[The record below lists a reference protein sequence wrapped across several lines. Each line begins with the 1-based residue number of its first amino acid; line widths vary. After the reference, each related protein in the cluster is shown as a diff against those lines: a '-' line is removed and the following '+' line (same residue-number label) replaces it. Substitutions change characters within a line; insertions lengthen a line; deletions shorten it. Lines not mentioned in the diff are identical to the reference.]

1 MSKDY
6 FNNPFMGSDWSGLL
20 NDYMNGL
27 NSFGAFVPGREQ
39 TRADQWQKA
48 MEFWWKSMQSEVPGI
63 ANPTA
68 QRLLEQSKTFYMLGQ
83 QFSDLLEKLS
93 SVSTE
98 SGEYLQYLVNQIESM
113 KAVMQ
118 ASRTLGHHSVS
129 DVLDAWQVPGDLWSR
144 YLKTVA
150 GADKDI
156 SHALIVDDLDTF
168 MDKYLNLPG
177 VGYARE
183 YQEKIQKNA
192 VLLKEFLK
200 ASEEYNEAMG
210 NVGPRA
216 LDSLRD
222 RIIDMAKNGEQ
233 ITSLRQ
239 LYNLWVDCNEEAYA
253 DFVFSKE
260 YSVLYGNLVNA
271 MSAYRLQTNGIRDDI
286 LASSSL
292 PTRGDLEA
300 MQKQSA
306 NLSKKLNRAIA
317 RHHNDEL
324 RIEELEKHLNEL
336 LSQEPTADVPD
347 TVSTGNTAVATKKTA
362 RDTGD
367 KAATRSTGKKAK
379 KKAGKKAAKKAS
391 GTKTGQRSKPKMS
404 RKKTEVKKTAPDNKV
419 VNIGSRKSEAAG
431 EDIST
436 VKTGGKNSGKKTI
449 EIKF

>member
-6 FNNPFMGSDWSGLL
+6 FNNPFMGSDWAGLF

-27 NSFGAFVPGREQ
+27 NSFGTFVPGHEQ

-68 QRLLEQSKTFYMLGQ
+68 QRLLEQSRTFYMLGQ

-98 SGEYLQYLVNQIESM
+98 SSEYLQYLVNQIESM

-129 DVLDAWQVPGDLWSR
+129 DVLDAWQVPGDLWSH
-144 YLKTVA
+144 YLKNIA

-183 YQEKIQKNA
+183 YQEKLQKNA

-210 NVGPRA
+210 NVGTRA

-260 YSVLYGNLVNA
+260 YSALYGNLVNA
-271 MSAYRLQTNGIRDDI
+271 MSAYRLQSNGIRDDI
-286 LASSSL
+286 LASHSL

-306 NLSKKLNRAIA
+306 NFSKKLNRAMA

-324 RIEELEKHLNEL
+324 RIEELEKQLNEL
-336 LSQEPTADVPD
+336 MSQEVTADVPD
-347 TVSTGNTAVATKKTA
+347 KKASGNSAVVTKKTGVGIGDRTTS
-362 RDTGD
+362 RDTG
-367 KAATRSTGKKAK
+367 KETK

-391 GTKTGQRSKPKMS
+391 GAKTGQRSKRKMS
-404 RKKTEVKKTAPDNKV
+404 RKKAEVKKTAPDTKV

-431 EDIST
+431 GDAST
-436 VKTGGKNSGKKTI
+436 ADSGGKNSSKKTI